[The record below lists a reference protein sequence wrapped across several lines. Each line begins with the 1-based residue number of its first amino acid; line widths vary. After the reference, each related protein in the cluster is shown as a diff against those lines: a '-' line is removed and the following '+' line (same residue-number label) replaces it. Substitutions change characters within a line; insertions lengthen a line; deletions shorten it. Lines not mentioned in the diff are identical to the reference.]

1 MINQAQTKI
10 IRDYLLGEG
19 FTHVDLL
26 DDLADHISCKIEMLL
41 TDSDLSFENAL
52 LIARQEVMPD
62 YALQIEDDLKFL
74 TTKKQNTMIKKLA
87 FIGGYA
93 SAVCLCL
100 SILFFSQSLMS
111 TKKTELKSQAIQ
123 LSNYLDQK
131 NSKQEGGDKASE
143 ELNTFV
149 ITQRLQA
156 YDKFNQAETL
166 LIIALMIFICS
177 YLPYKFYN
185 NYQKTD
191 DQLYHA

>member
-1 MINQAQTKI
+1 MINQEQTKI

-19 FTHVDLL
+19 FTHMDLL

-41 TDSDLSFENAL
+41 TDSDISFENAF

-100 SILFFSQSLMS
+100 SILFFTLSSYS
-111 TKKTELKSQAIQ
+111 SKKSALKISA
-123 LSNYLDQK
+123 
-131 NSKQEGGDKASE
+131 
-143 ELNTFV
+143 V
-149 ITQRLQA
+149 
-156 YDKFNQAETL
+156 QAEYFATNSSGDSWGQSKESNDLRSFNSLELIKSYKNFMLAEKLFISGFIL
-166 LIIALMIFICS
+166 LIGTF
-177 YLPYKFYN
+177 LPYQFFIR
-185 NYQKTD
+185 YQKSEPHF
-191 DQLYHA
+191 QNA